1 MRPYTLHTGKSEIV
15 LKDYPDNFFDSCV
28 TDSPYGIRF
37 MGKAWDH
44 FDIEKKSG
52 YRKTMKSRDVNSG
65 RNGAHMSTAI
75 EAGKYDLSPKAMVQ
89 FQKWFAGI
97 SSEIYRVLKPG
108 AYFLN
113 FAAPRTYHRMAC
125 GVEEAGFEIR
135 DQMMWVFSS
144 GFPKSY
150 NLEGEHEG
158 WGTALKPAHEPIVV
172 ARKPY
177 RGTIIKNMDTH
188 GVGAFNIEACRVEG
202 EPWFYGNQPKLNGGR
217 YQPGQITPKERHSE
231 NIVGGENGRWPANFM
246 HDGGEGVLKHFPNS
260 KGQQGDIK
268 GTEKSHTGDEN
279 ANCYGEYKRVPF
291 QKRIESDGS
300 AARFFYC
307 AKVSQTDR
315 NDGLINDHA
324 TVKPTDLCRYLQ
336 RLVTPKGGITL
347 DPFRGS
353 GSFGKSAMYEFLHYV
368 GIDEDP
374 RWELISQHR
383 IEYAIK
389 TRDRQISIFP

>member
-1 MRPYTLHTGKSEIV
+1 MLPYILHTGKCEKV
-15 LKDYPDNFFDSCV
+15 LKDYPDNHFDSCV

-37 MGKAWDH
+37 MGKAWDD
-44 FDIEKKSG
+44 FDIREKSG
-52 YRKTMKSRDVNSG
+52 YRKTMKSRDPNSG

-75 EAGKYDLSPKAMVQ
+75 EAGKYDLSPKAMIE
-89 FQKWFAGI
+89 FQKWFCEI
-97 SSEIYRVLKPG
+97 SKEIYRVLKPG

-150 NLEGEHEG
+150 NLEGDHEG

-188 GVGAFNIEACRVEG
+188 GVGAMHIEACRVEG

-217 YQPGQITPKERHSE
+217 YQPGQMTPKERHSE

-246 HDGGEGVLKHFPNS
+246 HDGGEGVLEHFPF
-260 KGQQGDIK
+260 
-268 GTEKSHTGDEN
+268 TKSGVPGKRNKPHKSGSMSGVMNTLDRVETGYGDE
-279 ANCYGEYKRVPF
+279 GT
-291 QKRIESDGS
+291 

-315 NDGLINDHA
+315 NEGLPEGLINDHA

-374 RWELISQHR
+374 RWDPVSQHR